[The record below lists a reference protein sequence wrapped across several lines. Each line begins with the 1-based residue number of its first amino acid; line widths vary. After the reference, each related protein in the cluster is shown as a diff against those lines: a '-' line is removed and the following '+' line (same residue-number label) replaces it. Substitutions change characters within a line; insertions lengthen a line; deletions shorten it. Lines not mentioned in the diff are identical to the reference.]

1 MNLEEVLSTTSIEAI
16 LSVSD
21 VDDISAVV
29 NYLTDNGAGRL
40 ALDGDACKQLIASR
54 DAGHYSSADHELIG
68 REIRLFGGNSL
79 LNLFRKDGVAY
90 EEIVKD
96 VAKHLKVNFNDDPI
110 SVIEQEILGKIL
122 SRAFDQ
128 MTEVERK
135 AILEELGVA
144 SYSTAGPAAAVAAI
158 CAAKAG
164 GFATYKIAAIVANA
178 IAKAILGKG
187 LSFAATGQLMR
198 SISVAIGPIGWAI
211 TALWT
216 AADLASPAY
225 RVTVPCVVQLAYMRQ
240 KAIMVRTVKTCNH
253 CQQPIVQTAR
263 FCSECG
269 TATAA

>member
-1 MNLEEVLSTTSIEAI
+1 MNLDEILSTSSIEAI

-21 VDDISAVV
+21 VEDISAVV
-29 NYLTDNGAGRL
+29 NYLTDNGEGRL
-40 ALDGDACKQLIASR
+40 ALDGDVCKRLVAARDAGRYTDADHQLIA
-54 DAGHYSSADHELIG
+54 

-90 EEIVKD
+90 DEIVDD
-96 VAKHLKVNFNDDPI
+96 VAKHLKVNHADDP
-110 SVIEQEILGKIL
+110 VNVVEQEILGKIL
-122 SRAFDQ
+122 SRAFEQ
-128 MTEVERK
+128 MTDAERK
-135 AILEELGVA
+135 AVLDELGVA
-144 SYSTAGPAAAVAAI
+144 SYSTAGPAAAIAAI

-187 LSFAATGQLMR
+187 LSFVATGQLMR

-240 KAIMVRTVKTCNH
+240 KAIMLRTVKTCSQ
-253 CQQPIVQTAR
+253 CQHPIAHTAR

-269 TATAA
+269 NAAAA